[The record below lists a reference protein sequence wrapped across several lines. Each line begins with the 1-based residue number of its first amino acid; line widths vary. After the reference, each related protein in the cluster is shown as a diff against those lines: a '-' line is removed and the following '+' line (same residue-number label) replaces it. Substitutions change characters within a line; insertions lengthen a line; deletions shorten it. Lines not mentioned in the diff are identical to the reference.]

1 MKYETYSGV
10 PCTDKE
16 NALIDS
22 LKRLAKKWHQDGG
35 DLTLFSASGRL
46 IVLKGYDYEPH
57 TFNDCAVEI
66 IYGITNDGG
75 VGGD

>member
-1 MKYETYSGV
+1 MKHETLSGV

-22 LKRLAKKWHQDGG
+22 LKRLAKKWEKDGG
-35 DLTLFSASGRL
+35 ELSLFSNNGCL
-46 IVLKGYDYEPH
+46 VVLKGYDYEPD
-57 TFNDCAVEI
+57 TFNDCIVET

-75 VGGD
+75 DAR